1 MLFLQVK
8 ASFIPG
14 QLKLFKK
21 HKKMPSPKKGRHFFE
36 IKRSFLH
43 ATALLCQQTFL

>member
-14 QLKLFKK
+14 QLKLFEKQ
-21 HKKMPSPKKGRHFFE
+21 KMPSPKKGRHFFE

>member
-1 MLFLQVK
+1 MNWIGKKTPSLFIREGI
-8 ASFIPG
+8 F
-14 QLKLFKK
+14 
-21 HKKMPSPKKGRHFFE
+21 